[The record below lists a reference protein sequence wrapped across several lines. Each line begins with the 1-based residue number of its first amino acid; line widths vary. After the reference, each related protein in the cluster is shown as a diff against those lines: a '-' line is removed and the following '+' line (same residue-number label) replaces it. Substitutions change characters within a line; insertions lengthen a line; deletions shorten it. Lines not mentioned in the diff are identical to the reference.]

1 MHAEIVSHKAVA
13 VDGKPVASV
22 EVARQGGDV
31 VILAGREARLVGGSE
46 RDNGT
51 CVFYRFH
58 RIGVLVHTRRTCQR
72 IAVDALQ
79 LHLRY
84 AREPDVELY
93 SAICC
98 GTAVISAVFVCL
110 DSRNRY
116 RMLLAVLL
124 CGESSCRHNDSNHC

>member
-1 MHAEIVSHKAVA
+1 MGHKTVA

-31 VILAGREARLVGGSE
+31 VILAGREARLVGGAE

-110 DSRNRY
+110 DSRNHDRIFF
-116 RMLLAVLL
+116 AISL
-124 CGESSCRHNDSNHC
+124 CGHYGARHNGERHC